1 MAEVV
6 EREGISAV
14 WLVPFIALIFGG
26 WLLYKSISERGIF
39 ITVQFENANGIV
51 VGKTEVKYKGLTV
64 GVVKDIDVSADLQS
78 VIVDIEMIAASDEG
92 LTDETLFWYVTAD
105 VSFQG
110 VKGLDTL
117 LSGSY
122 ISIKPDIDGTG
133 ESQREFIALDE
144 APELDMSTPGLHLT
158 LTSDRLGS
166 ISKDSP
172 VSFKQINVGYVS
184 GHSYDEASDL
194 VLIHIYI
201 EPEHAHLVKTNTR
214 FWNASGVHISGSLS
228 TGIQVNTESLA
239 SLVSGGVA
247 FDNLPFEAEQKL
259 AKNGEK
265 YTLFNDYLDAQMG
278 HDVRLTLG
286 WNSHIDIGAPV
297 VYQGLTVG
305 RVKAFDKIDPASRK
319 IIASVKMNPRVEP
332 YLTSESQFFVAAPS
346 IDLGGV
352 TNLNQVLT
360 GAHIGFRPSGE
371 GERQDEFMVFGAKPA
386 YKYTEPGLHLVLKA
400 DHVESLN
407 VGSGIY
413 FEQQQVGTV
422 QALENLG
429 PNQFLVH
436 IFIKPEYQ
444 SYVSKDSQFWNASG
458 MRITGNL
465 QGFEVQT
472 QSIQSILKGGI
483 GFDSGINSV
492 SEQPNNG
499 ELFTLKRN
507 KDIAKERTAFTLS
520 ASAVRD
526 VNIGMRIMYKGEK
539 VGSVH
544 SMARNQ
550 EQVLIHVGL
559 QPEFEF
565 LLREGSQF
573 WLVKADVS
581 LSGISDTDALLG
593 GTYFNVNLGDGEP
606 LNHFQALLAPPK
618 KPVSSE
624 GLQVTLVSESGNVAD
639 PGGPVSYRGVV
650 VGQVDNISLNQADD
664 NVLIHLTIEEQ
675 YRHLI
680 NGFTRFYSA
689 SGVTITGNLNK
700 VVVKTESMD
709 AIVTGGISFYNG
721 KEAEGKS
728 EHRQA
733 NEGDL
738 FTLYD
743 NIAIAKAAGLPI
755 TLHFNELD
763 GLQTGQSI
771 KYKGQ
776 VIGIVERLT
785 FDHSEYG
792 VKVVAFLNDAGKKF
806 AVNGTKF
813 WLVKPKLG
821 LVGSQNLDALVERYI
836 AALPSDIA
844 NAEVVTTFNAEDI
857 PPAVTSLPYGLNLK
871 LNTSRLGSVR
881 VGDPVLY
888 RQVNVGEVIGVDLAS
903 TADTVNIYINIANK
917 YAKLVTTDSEF
928 WNTSGVHI
936 EAGLFSGVTIDSESL
951 ETIMS
956 GGISFATP
964 SFEGTQSSVSNG
976 HEFILQQDVQSQ
988 WHDWQ
993 PKISLTQ

>member
-1 MAEVV
+1 
-6 EREGISAV
+6 
-14 WLVPFIALIFGG
+14 
-26 WLLYKSISERGIF
+26 
-39 ITVQFENANGIV
+39 
-51 VGKTEVKYKGLTV
+51 V
-64 GVVKDIDVSADLQS
+64 GVVKDIDVSPDLQS
-78 VIVDIEMIAASDEG
+78 VIVDIEMLAASEEG

-122 ISIKPDIDGTG
+122 ISVQPDIDGTG
-133 ESQREFIALDE
+133 ESQRDFIALDE
-144 APELDMSTPGLHLT
+144 APELDMATPGLHLT
-158 LTSDRLGS
+158 LTSDKLGS
-166 ISKDSP
+166 INKGSP

-184 GHSYDEASDL
+184 GNTYDEASDL
-194 VLIHIYI
+194 VLINIYI

-247 FDNLPFEAEQKL
+247 FDNLPFESEQAL

-265 YTLFNDYLDAQMG
+265 FPLFNDYLDAQMG

-305 RVKAFDKIDPASRK
+305 RVKAFDTIDPASRK

-332 YLTSESQFFVAAPS
+332 YLTSESQFFIASPS
-346 IDLGGV
+346 LDLGGV
-352 TNLNQVLT
+352 TNLNQILT
-360 GAHIGFRPSGE
+360 GSHIGFRPSGN
-371 GERQDEFMVFGAKPA
+371 GERQDEFTVFGVKPA

-400 DHVESLN
+400 EHVESLN

-458 MRITGNL
+458 MRIAGNL

-472 QSIQSILKGGI
+472 QSFQSILKGGI
-483 GFDSGINSV
+483 GFDSGISQA
-492 SEQPNNG
+492 SEEPENG
-499 ELFTLKRN
+499 DVFTLKRN
-507 KDIAKERTAFTLS
+507 KDIAKERVAFTLS
-520 ASAVRD
+520 ATAVRD
-526 VNIGMRIMYKGEK
+526 VNKGMRIMYKGEK

-544 SMARNQ
+544 SMTRNQ
-550 EQVLIHVGL
+550 EQVLISVGL

-573 WLVKADVS
+573 WLVKADIS
-581 LSGISDTDALLG
+581 LSGISDTNALLG
-593 GTYFNVNLGDGEP
+593 GTYFNVNVGDGQP
-606 LNHFQALLAPPK
+606 QNHFQALLAPPK
-618 KPVSSE
+618 KPISSE
-624 GLQVTLVSESGNVAD
+624 GLQLTLASDSGNVAD
-639 PGGPVSYRGVV
+639 PGSPVSYRGVV
-650 VGQVDNISLNQADD
+650 VGQVDNISLNEADD
-664 NVLIHLTIEEQ
+664 NVLIHVTIEQQ
-675 YRHLI
+675 YQHLV
-680 NGFTRFYSA
+680 NSFTRFYSA

-709 AIVTGGISFYNG
+709 AIVTGGISFYNS
-721 KEAEGKS
+721 KEADNS
-728 EHRQA
+728 NQHPVH
-733 NEGDL
+733 EGDT
-738 FTLYD
+738 FTLYN
-743 NIAIAKAAGLPI
+743 NIAIAEAAGLPI
-755 TLHFNELD
+755 TLHFNELA
-763 GLQTGQSI
+763 GLQAGQPI

-776 VIGIVERLT
+776 VIGLVERLT

-792 VKVVAFLNDAGKKF
+792 VKVIAFLNDAGKKF
-806 AVNGTKF
+806 AVKGTKF

-836 AALPSDIA
+836 AAMPSDS
-844 NAEVVTTFNAEDI
+844 VDQQVTTTFIAEDM

-871 LNTSRLGSVR
+871 LNTRRLGSVR

-888 RQVNVGEVIGVDLAS
+888 RQVNVGEVIGVDLAP
-903 TADTVNIYINIANK
+903 TADKVNIYINITNK
-917 YAKLVTTDSEF
+917 YAQLVTAESEF

-936 EAGLFSGVTIDSESL
+936 EAGLFSGVTIDSESI

-964 SFEGTQSSVSNG
+964 RYEGEQSRVSNG
-976 HEFILQQDVQSQ
+976 HQFILQQEVQSK
-988 WHDWQ
+988 WYDWQ
-993 PKISLTQ
+993 PKIPLTP